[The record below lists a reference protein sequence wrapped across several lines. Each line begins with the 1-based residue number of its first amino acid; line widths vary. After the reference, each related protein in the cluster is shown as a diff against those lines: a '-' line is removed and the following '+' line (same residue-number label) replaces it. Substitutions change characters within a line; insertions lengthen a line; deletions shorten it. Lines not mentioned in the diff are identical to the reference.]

1 MFLFG
6 YWGLSNRQIFFN
18 DTYQHVDHANKP
30 QNPGHGAFAS
40 WKNLNHTHLMFFGLI
55 VYIILLLFGTLVG
68 KYCPCFKGP
77 SFDKDV
83 DENLGSYWKTIV
95 GKEQKEWYADE
106 IYKRAVLG
114 IKTLDDRALNHLG

>member
-1 MFLFG
+1 
-6 YWGLSNRQIFFN
+6 
-18 DTYQHVDHANKP
+18 
-30 QNPGHGAFAS
+30 
-40 WKNLNHTHLMFFGLI
+40 MFFGLI